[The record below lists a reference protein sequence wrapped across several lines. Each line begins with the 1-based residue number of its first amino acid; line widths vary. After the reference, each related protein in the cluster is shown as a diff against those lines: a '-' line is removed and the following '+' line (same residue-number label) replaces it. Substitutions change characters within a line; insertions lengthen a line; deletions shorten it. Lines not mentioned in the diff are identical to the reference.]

1 MAVVFA
7 MLVKNSKSALFFPSV
22 DCVPV
27 ANACFSERKRFLSCT
42 YSLSMSG
49 KVSVFLGWVFVFFE
63 SEILFVFTARDT
75 GLELFSTLE
84 EREDCGVFGKDKDGL
99 IGYS

>member
-1 MAVVFA
+1 

-27 ANACFSERKRFLSCT
+27 ANVCFSKRERFLSCT

-49 KVSVFLGWVFVFFE
+49 KVSVFLGAVFVFFN
-63 SEILFVFTARDT
+63 SVPLFVFTARDT

-84 EREDCGVFGKDKDGL
+84 EREDCGVFGRDKDGL
-99 IGYS
+99 VGNS